1 MTEISDVSESII
13 QPVITAM
20 IQSQGMEE
28 DRRAAYVAD
37 ALASAING
45 SEYFMIHREC
55 LERLND
61 AMIAMHALL
70 RWQQEE
76 LLRLA
81 VDGADVDDDL
91 LQAPDTLQ

>member
-28 DRRAAYVAD
+28 GRRAAYVAD
-37 ALASAING
+37 ALAGAING

-55 LERLND
+55 LERLNE
-61 AMIAMHALL
+61 AVVAMHALL

-81 VDGADVDDDL
+81 VDGADVDADL
-91 LQAPDTLQ
+91 IQAPNTLQ

>member
-1 MTEISDVSESII
+1 MTEIADVSESII

-55 LERLND
+55 LERLNE

-81 VDGADVDDDL
+81 IDGADVDETML
-91 LQAPDTLQ
+91 GGMETLQ